1 MQIYFAGSIRGGRK
15 DAGLYR
21 KFISYLRQFGTVCT
35 EHVGDPLLTSAGDDG
50 PTDRFIHDRDMAW
63 LEKADVVVV
72 DLDTPQAMPVHRA
85 PSALVYNA
93 NTRDVDTAIVN
104 GEIRLRHKEITF
116 LDEKALL
123 KRARQVCANLFERA
137 GVRVE

>member
-21 KFISYLRQFGTVCT
+21 QFISYLQQFGTVCT

-63 LEKADVVVV
+63 LEKADVVVAEV
-72 DLDTPQAMPVHRA
+72 STVSMGVGYEIGRAVEAGKKVICLYRSYPGQHLSAMIAGCPDLIKVHYTTPEEAYP
-85 PSALVYNA
+85 ALKV
-93 NTRDVDTAIVN
+93 
-104 GEIRLRHKEITF
+104 F
-116 LDEKALL
+116 LKSGL
-123 KRARQVCANLFERA
+123 
-137 GVRVE
+137 